1 MQAADSN
8 PGTRSMWPHRTEV
21 ARNLA
26 PTCDSAICV
35 SSSSSVSP
43 LGFPWAMWLTGSAEF
58 EILRGKSVRWPRW
71 GLGKWNIPRGL
82 LPCWSTHQQCG
93 PGAKPRVKVKELSAA
108 QNLKHVFL
116 VKGSLLLRSTFFQSP
131 LDQNL
136 VGFGER
142 GRSKSMRKGLNCAR
156 ICCFFPFHYAINM
169 ECKIGTK

>member
-1 MQAADSN
+1 M
-8 PGTRSMWPHRTEV
+8 
-21 ARNLA
+21 
-26 PTCDSAICV
+26 
-35 SSSSSVSP
+35 
-43 LGFPWAMWLTGSAEF
+43 
-58 EILRGKSVRWPRW
+58 RWPRW

-108 QNLKHVFL
+108 QNLKHVVL

-156 ICCFFPFHYAINM
+156 ICFFFLSIMQSIWNVKSVQNNFEKNKKKSCQCFAIANNRLNFKLHFLRKKCFREGCSVHKLFLHQNLCVLM
-169 ECKIGTK
+169 PCGK